1 MIKLWEHYPSDFKLS
16 FFFILLLGLTLGCGT
31 TRFRSPKV
39 ISDKKLDY
47 PLSAQI
53 NKIEGSVVVGVFVSK
68 EGQPAEVRLF
78 QSSGSKDLDN
88 AALKF
93 ARETQFEPALLDG
106 KPIGAWTK
114 LILRYK
120 LSEVYFEEER
130 WLSNVLLLQGRAVT
144 EKDSVK
150 REAILKT
157 LYTKYVGLVNYVNR
171 REYDVEI
178 NYSISRTLSKM
189 MRQRYKPFMK
199 VIPITFAVFD
209 DFLEKYPDS
218 PIAARAREDL
228 LQQLVEGEYRIRL
241 RALKSSSFT
250 RKTLPLI
257 DYLESRIKEL
267 QKLQ

>member
-1 MIKLWEHYPSDFKLS
+1 MIKLWEHYPSDFKLA
-16 FFFILLLGLTLGCGT
+16 FIFLLLLGLTLGCGT

-39 ISDKKLDY
+39 ISDKKLNY

-68 EGQPAEVRLF
+68 QGQPVDIRLF

-93 ARETQFEPALLDG
+93 AGETKFEPALLDG
-106 KPIGAWTK
+106 RPIGAWTK

-120 LSEVYFEEER
+120 LSEVYFEENR
-130 WLSNVLLLQGRAVT
+130 WLSNVLHLQKKAKV
-144 EKDSVK
+144 EKDSAR
-150 REAILKT
+150 REEILKT

-171 REYDVEI
+171 NESAVDI
-178 NYSISRTLSKM
+178 NYSIDRTISPT
-189 MRQRYKPFMK
+189 MRKRYKPFLK
-199 VIPITFAVFD
+199 IIPITFAVFD
-209 DFLEKYPDS
+209 DFLGKYPDS
-218 PIAARAREDL
+218 PIAVRAREDL
-228 LQQLVEGEYRIRL
+228 LQQLVEGEYRIRI

-257 DYLESRIKEL
+257 DYLESRIKEQ